1 MLFTTEWFFFFLSQF
16 YHQKITIAFQ
26 LLKSYAAISVAEN
39 SEQKWPSNKA
49 NVNDTKISNFF
60 MHRNS
65 QEYTQRD
72 TQLALWKK
80 EKKNLKK

>member
-1 MLFTTEWFFFFLSQF
+1 
-16 YHQKITIAFQ
+16 
-26 LLKSYAAISVAEN
+26 
-39 SEQKWPSNKA
+39 
-49 NVNDTKISNFF
+49 

-80 EKKNLKK
+80 EKKNLKKQDLA